1 MAKKNYLAS
10 QKFARVHP
18 NALRDLKGLEFR
30 VYCALA
36 LHADAEGRCYPSQ
49 ERLTQVLGM
58 RPSSVRSVRKALQGL
73 QDKHWIVKTRQGS
86 KKDARAND
94 YQLKYTGSVTT
105 QIEGELLPSTGSVT
119 TQIEGHIDPPNI
131 SITNHKQTINSEN
144 TKTSINDCLD
154 DDFLTADC
162 KPKAYCADCG
172 APERYAH
179 HPACRTLAG

>member
-73 QDKHWIVKTRQGS
+73 QDKHWIV
-86 KKDARAND
+86 
-94 YQLKYTGSVTT
+94 
-105 QIEGELLPSTGSVT
+105 I
-119 TQIEGHIDPPNI
+119 
-131 SITNHKQTINSEN
+131 
-144 TKTSINDCLD
+144 
-154 DDFLTADC
+154 
-162 KPKAYCADCG
+162 PKV
-172 APERYAH
+172 
-179 HPACRTLAG
+179 